1 MPLDNSAELISALY
15 VDTRN
20 DEIKWH
26 NANYEATRLYPTLDI
41 IRAFKTN
48 VGDSLS
54 GDYFLAVEYLVFR
67 YNPDFDFRS
76 KESGYLVAF
85 VSGDIVGKEY
95 CEAGYPSPIDIKELI
110 DEIAFHVSNADIK
123 INNFLHKRKSSRG

>member
-1 MPLDNSAELISALY
+1 MPPDNSAELITALY
-15 VDTRN
+15 IDTRN
-20 DEIKWH
+20 EEIRWH
-26 NANYEATRLYPTLDI
+26 NASDDARYLYPTLDI
-41 IRAFKTN
+41 IRAFRTN
-48 VGDSLS
+48 IDDRRG

-95 CEAGYPSPIDIKELI
+95 YEAGYPSPIDIKELI
-110 DEIAFHVSNADIK
+110 DEIALHVSNADIK
-123 INNFLHKRKSSRG
+123 INNFLHQRKSSRG